1 MGLAHVGSRSL
12 VARCSADSHPWLG
25 GALPAACRSRRCA
38 ACSGGSE
45 SESCM
50 ALGPLTDRRM
60 PSVPA
65 RLRLGSRSVG
75 PLCGLFVARAW
86 LCLQRPAWFRPA
98 PRRCTSTAGKHGCP
112 FRLRPKVIERWSPRG
127 TRGPSATRHAL
138 LQNSGWSRWSSRGS
152 ACCPRPSATMPGP
165 TISPRQGF
173 SLPRHFQCTSTVGAH
188 TCRCRSP
195 PKVTPPRACASQPA
209 ALVATQ
215 RQLGRANRG
224 SALRSGGFCWFAQ
237 SSGCGRS

>member
-127 TRGPSATRHAL
+127 TRRPSATRHAIVAELGLVSVVQSRKCL
-138 LQNSGWSRWSSRGS
+138 LSEAKRNDAWTDHFSEAGLQLAAPFPVHVHGWSAHVPVPIS
-152 ACCPRPSATMPGP
+152 AEGDP
-165 TISPRQGF
+165 TPCLR
-173 SLPRHFQCTSTVGAH
+173 
-188 TCRCRSP
+188 
-195 PKVTPPRACASQPA
+195 QPA
-209 ALVATQ
+209 
-215 RQLGRANRG
+215 
-224 SALRSGGFCWFAQ
+224 GGV
-237 SSGCGRS
+237 GCDPAAAW